1 MFGRRAWLVGCAA
14 TLSLAVLPIGSLGSS
29 AATAYEPPTGTV
41 EYAIH
46 HSKYDRI
53 GTHSVSF
60 SQNGDELIVTTV
72 IHIKVK
78 LLFITAHSLESK
90 RREVWRGGRLVSYRA
105 DTEENGEAFTV
116 KADMDND
123 GLVVEGPNGTVRA
136 DGPVFPTHPWN
147 PEIVNQTLLME
158 TKTGEL
164 LNVLTRADGEEVI
177 EVAGRPVPTRRYVMS
192 GDLERELWYDEHGN
206 WVRLR
211 FKRDG
216 ATVTFTR
223 NTPFR

>member
-1 MFGRRAWLVGCAA
+1 M
-14 TLSLAVLPIGSLGSS
+14 PIGSPGSS
-29 AATAYEPPTGTV
+29 AETAYEPPTGTV

-60 SQNGDELIVTTV
+60 SRNGDELVVTTV

-105 DTEENGEAFTV
+105 DTDENGEIFTV

-123 GLVVEGPNGTVRA
+123 GLVVEGPNGTARA

-147 PEIVNQTLLME
+147 PEIVTQTLLME

-192 GDLERELWYDEHGN
+192 GGLERELWYDEQGN
-206 WVRLR
+206 WIQLR
-211 FKRDG
+211 FKQDG

-223 NTPFR
+223 TTPFR